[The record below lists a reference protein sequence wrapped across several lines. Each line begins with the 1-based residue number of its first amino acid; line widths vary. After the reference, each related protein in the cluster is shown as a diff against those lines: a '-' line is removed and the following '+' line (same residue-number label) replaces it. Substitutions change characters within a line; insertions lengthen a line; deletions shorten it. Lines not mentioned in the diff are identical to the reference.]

1 MDPAVDQGPEGGV
14 ALTPMSDARSLR
26 RAVLGD
32 EPILRELRL
41 QALREAPDAFGST
54 YERELA
60 RSTSDWRQWLTP
72 GATFL
77 CLEPAG
83 ARGMV
88 AGLRD
93 EIDPAVV
100 HLMAM
105 WVHPAIRGSGAA
117 DDLVAAVLAWAESEG
132 AGLVRLKVIQGNGR
146 ARRFY
151 ERTGFRP
158 TGHQTVRER
167 DGEIEIQMER
177 NSRN

>member
-1 MDPAVDQGPEGGV
+1 MDPTVDQGPQGGV
-14 ALTPMSDARSLR
+14 ASRLMGGARSLR

-32 EPILRELRL
+32 ESILRELRL
-41 QALREAPDAFGST
+41 QALSEAPAAFGST

-60 RSTSDWRQWLTP
+60 RTTSDWQRWLTP
-72 GATFL
+72 GATFI
-77 CLEPAG
+77 CCGPAG

-117 DDLVAAVLAWAESEG
+117 DELVAAILAWAESQG
-132 AGLVRLKVIQGNGR
+132 AGSVRLRVIQGNSR

-151 ERTGFRP
+151 ERIGFRP
-158 TGHQTVRER
+158 TGHKTVRER

-177 NSRN
+177 NSRL